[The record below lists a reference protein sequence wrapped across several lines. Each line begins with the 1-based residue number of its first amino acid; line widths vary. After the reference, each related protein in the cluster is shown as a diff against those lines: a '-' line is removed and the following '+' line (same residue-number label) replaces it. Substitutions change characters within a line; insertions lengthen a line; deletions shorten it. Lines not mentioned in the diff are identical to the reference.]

1 MDSNVAATSV
11 VVTVLAVAACAGGES
26 AGRKGGGGG
35 SAGSGNDSG
44 SNGGGKGGSAGS
56 GTSGAGTTGGSSG
69 AGGSTP
75 RGGSAGTGGDG
86 GDAGNAGSAG
96 GGGASGRAGGSGA
109 GGSPFTGDPM
119 VYVGGYDPNVR
130 SYRLTRAT
138 GALTEMGAPANL
150 GSNPAYLAVDPS
162 RTRLF
167 AANETDGAEGGVTAA
182 TIGANGSLTPLG
194 RQGAEN
200 LGFVHLAVSP
210 TGNFVVAASYN
221 GGAVAVFPVG
231 ATGALGTAVD
241 VERFSGSVV
250 QSHCV
255 AFDRAGTHVFVP
267 NKGLDNVAGFV
278 FDAGSGALSANTP
291 ASVASAADAG
301 PRHIA
306 VHPTRDFAFVIN
318 ELDSTMTAYAI
329 SGTGTITPIET
340 ESTLPANENGQNT
353 GAHVEVSPDGT
364 LLFGSNRGHD
374 SIVVYSID
382 QGTGALTLVEH
393 EPTRGDTPRDF
404 DVDPAGRYLV
414 VANQASDN
422 LAVFEIASTGLTPVG
437 DVVTGA
443 NNAAAVQFV
452 YLP

>member
-1 MDSNVAATSV
+1 
-11 VVTVLAVAACAGGES
+11 
-26 AGRKGGGGG
+26 
-35 SAGSGNDSG
+35 
-44 SNGGGKGGSAGS
+44 
-56 GTSGAGTTGGSSG
+56 
-69 AGGSTP
+69 
-75 RGGSAGTGGDG
+75 
-86 GDAGNAGSAG
+86 
-96 GGGASGRAGGSGA
+96 
-109 GGSPFTGDPM
+109 M

-150 GSNPAYLAVDPS
+150 GNNPAYLAVDSS

-167 AANETDGAEGGVTAA
+167 AANETDGAQGGVTAA

-200 LGFVHLAVSP
+200 LGFVHLAVSR

-231 ATGALGTAVD
+231 ATGALGAAVD
-241 VERFSGSVV
+241 VERFTGSVV

-267 NKGLDNVAGFV
+267 NKGLDNIAGFV
-278 FDAGSGALSANTP
+278 FDAGSGALMANTP

-329 SGTGTITPIET
+329 GGTGTLTPIET
-340 ESTLPANENGQNT
+340 EPLLPANENGQNT

-393 EPTRGDTPRDF
+393 EPTRGETPRDF

-414 VANQASDN
+414 VANQGSDN
-422 LAVFEIASTGLTPVG
+422 LAVFEIASTGLTPIG

-443 NNAAAVQFV
+443 TNAAAVQFV

>member
-1 MDSNVAATSV
+1 M
-11 VVTVLAVAACAGGES
+11 S
-26 AGRKGGGGG
+26 A
-35 SAGSGNDSG
+35 
-44 SNGGGKGGSAGS
+44 
-56 GTSGAGTTGGSSG
+56 TGGASG

-75 RGGSAGTGGDG
+75 SGGSAGIA
-86 GDAGNAGSAG
+86 GDAGNSGNSG
-96 GGGASGRAGGSGA
+96 GGGASGAAGGSGA

-150 GSNPAYLAVDPS
+150 GTNPAYLAIDPS

-167 AANETDGAEGGVTAA
+167 AANETDGAQGGVTAA
-182 TIGANGSLTPLG
+182 TISATGALTPLG

-231 ATGALGTAVD
+231 ATGALGAAVD
-241 VERFSGSVV
+241 VERFTGSVV

-267 NKGLDNVAGFV
+267 NKGLDNVAQFA
-278 FDAGSGALSANTP
+278 FDAGSGALTANTP
-291 ASVASAADAG
+291 ASVGSAADAG
-301 PRHIA
+301 PRHVA

-318 ELDSTMTAYAI
+318 ELDSTMTAYSVGA
-329 SGTGTITPIET
+329 SGALTPIET
-340 ESTLPANENGQNT
+340 ESTLPSGFNGQNT

-382 QGTGALTLVEH
+382 QGTGALTVVEH

-422 LAVFEIASTGLTPVG
+422 LAVFEVAATGLTPVG

-443 NNAAAVQFV
+443 NSPAAVQFV